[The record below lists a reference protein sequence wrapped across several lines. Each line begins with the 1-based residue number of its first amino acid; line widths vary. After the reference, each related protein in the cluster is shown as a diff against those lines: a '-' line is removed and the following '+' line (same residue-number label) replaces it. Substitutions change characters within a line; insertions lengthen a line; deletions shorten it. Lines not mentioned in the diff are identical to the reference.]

1 MHYRDTLKKAVE
13 VMDERQKKYSTPE
26 VNFARIASLAS
37 IMLNRNV
44 TPYEVSMIQ
53 LCTKLGRHIETPAYE
68 DNVLDGVNYLAF
80 VGTFASQHF
89 DGLSELRRQ
98 EVIAGMEEALR
109 MEQAIRNK
117 PVLTEAELEE
127 VARGAVSR

>member
-1 MHYRDTLKKAVE
+1 MHYRDTLKKALE

-80 VGTFASQHF
+80 VGTFAGQHF

-98 EVIAGMEEALR
+98 EIIAGMEEALR
-109 MEQAIRNK
+109 MDQAIRNK
-117 PVLTEAELEE
+117 PVLTEAELKE
-127 VARGAVSR
+127 VARGAVSS

>member
-1 MHYRDTLKKAVE
+1 
-13 VMDERQKKYSTPE
+13 
-26 VNFARIASLAS
+26 
-37 IMLNRNV
+37 MLNRNV

-80 VGTFASQHF
+80 VGTFAGQHF

-98 EVIAGMEEALR
+98 EIIAGMEEALR
-109 MEQAIRNK
+109 MDHAIRNK
-117 PVLTEAELEE
+117 PLLTEAELEE
-127 VARGAVSR
+127 ASRGAVSG

>member
-1 MHYRDTLKKAVE
+1 MHYRDTLKKALE

-26 VNFARIASLAS
+26 INFARIASLAS

-53 LCTKLGRHIETPAYE
+53 LCTKLGRHIETPVYE

-80 VGTFASQHF
+80 VGTFAGQHF
-89 DGLSELRRQ
+89 DGLSEMRRQ

-127 VARGAVSR
+127 VARGAVSG

>member
-1 MHYRDTLKKAVE
+1 MHYRDTLKKALE

-26 VNFARIASLAS
+26 INFARIASLAS

-80 VGTFASQHF
+80 VGTFAGQHF

-98 EVIAGMEEALR
+98 EIIAGMEEALR
-109 MEQAIRNK
+109 MDQAIRNK
-117 PVLTEAELEE
+117 PLLTEAELEE
-127 VARGAVSR
+127 VARGAVSG

>member
-1 MHYRDTLKKAVE
+1 MHYRDTLKKALE

-80 VGTFASQHF
+80 VGTFAGQHF

-98 EVIAGMEEALR
+98 EIIAGMEEALR
-109 MEQAIRNK
+109 MDQAIRNK
-117 PVLTEAELEE
+117 PLLTEAELEE
-127 VARGAVSR
+127 VARGAVSG